1 MSKSVRVCPFCS
13 NVDIRKLKEL
23 IGEENVN
30 EGCVSAC
37 RKEKTQYFGRINGIY
52 TITKTEE
59 EFFDE
64 CK

>member
-13 NVDIRKLKEL
+13 NVDIDKLKKM

-30 EGCVSAC
+30 IGCVGAC
-37 RKEKTQYFGRINGIY
+37 RKDKTQFFGRINGVY
-52 TITKTEE
+52 VMTKTEE
-59 EFFDE
+59 EFLDE

>member
-1 MSKSVRVCPFCS
+1 MSKTVRVCPFCS
-13 NVDIRKLKEL
+13 KVDIDKLKSV

-30 EGCVSAC
+30 MGCVSAC
-37 RKEKTQYFGRINGIY
+37 RKEKTQFFGRINGVY
-52 TITKTEE
+52 TITENEE